1 MSAGLIDGELRISSQ
16 ALTFQNIFAQ
26 IKIFAKLKFSTVI
39 FEKIPSFVCL
49 GYKSENKW
57 ILKVQILFS

>member
-1 MSAGLIDGELRISSQ
+1 MPTGLIDGELRISSQ
-16 ALTFQNIFAQ
+16 ALTFQ
-26 IKIFAKLKFSTVI
+26 KIFAKLK

>member
-16 ALTFQNIFAQ
+16 PLTFQ
-26 IKIFAKLKFSTVI
+26 KIFAKLKFSTVI